1 MDKDSDGGEVPD
13 SPQQPERKKLRT
25 QQSSTSARVQPLEV
39 QSGSKDSK
47 PGEYLT
53 VSDQGRMLIISEC
66 REFAWTESGGERCR
80 GQAS

>member
-1 MDKDSDGGEVPD
+1 MDEDSDGGEVPD
-13 SPQQPERKKLRT
+13 SPQQPEKKKPRT
-25 QQSSTSARVQPLEV
+25 QRSSTSACVQPLKV
-39 QSGSKDSK
+39 QSGSKDGK

>member
-1 MDKDSDGGEVPD
+1 MDEDSDGGEVPD
-13 SPQQPERKKLRT
+13 SPQQPEKKPRT
-25 QQSSTSARVQPLEV
+25 QRSSTAV
-39 QSGSKDSK
+39 QSGSKDGK

-66 REFAWTESGGERCR
+66 REFAWTESGGECCR

>member
-1 MDKDSDGGEVPD
+1 MDEDSDGGKVPD
-13 SPQQPERKKLRT
+13 SPQQPEKKKPRT
-25 QQSSTSARVQPLEV
+25 RRSSTSAHLQPLEV

-66 REFAWTESGGERCR
+66 REFAWRESGGERCR